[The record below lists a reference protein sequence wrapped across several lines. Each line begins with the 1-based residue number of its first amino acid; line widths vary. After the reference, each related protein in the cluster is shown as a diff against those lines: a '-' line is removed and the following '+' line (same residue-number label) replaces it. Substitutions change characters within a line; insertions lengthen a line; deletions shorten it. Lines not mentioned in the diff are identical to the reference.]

1 MHSTVRCTTNPFFE
15 AEYPRSFLRN
25 LSYLTNVQQ
34 VAYRDPNRN
43 CNLWCA
49 PLNPSL
55 LSKATPYPAM
65 QPTNSIARMQGFS
78 KVSFFNLICHVFLAG
93 KVLANVGFVC
103 VPFIRV
109 ELCLILSVGS
119 CFTRSRLCPDLV
131 PNQTPIAAHAYHAW
145 SVQTRICKT
154 DAWCLLPTMFRL
166 NRVVIPSAGIKKNL
180 PRHKPSDIL

>member
-1 MHSTVRCTTNPFFE
+1 MTQIGIAIYGVPLSTHPV
-15 AEYPRSFLRN
+15 FLKQCPILPCN
-25 LSYLTNVQQ
+25 QQ
-34 VAYRDPNRN
+34 TALPG
-43 CNLWCA
+43 C
-49 PLNPSL
+49 
-55 LSKATPYPAM
+55 KA
-65 QPTNSIARMQGFS
+65 FL

-166 NRVVIPSAGIKKNL
+166 NRVVIPSAGIKKNS